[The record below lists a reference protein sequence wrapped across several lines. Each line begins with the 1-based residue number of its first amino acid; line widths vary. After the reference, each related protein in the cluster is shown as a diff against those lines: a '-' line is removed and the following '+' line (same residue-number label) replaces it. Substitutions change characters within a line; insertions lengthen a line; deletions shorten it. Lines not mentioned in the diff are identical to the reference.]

1 MATIRLLFLSD
12 FTGIYWLMKYINN
25 NLSVEKIKVKDIA
38 KKFGTPTYCYSYKKL
53 KDNINNFKN
62 NFKSF
67 SPLICFAIKS
77 NSNVN
82 LIKEISKLGLGADV
96 VSIGEL
102 MMALKA
108 GIEPKKIVFSGVGK
122 TATEI
127 GFAIDKKI
135 LLINAESKSE
145 IVEIERIAKSKKI
158 TVNIGIRLN
167 PNTDAKTLKQI
178 STGKKENKFGVDEK
192 VFFDLVNYVK
202 LSKNI
207 KLKCLSVHIGSQ
219 ILDHKPYKK
228 MLNVIGKIIKKSNYN
243 FEFIDLGGG
252 MGISYEKTN
261 KKLNY
266 QKYNTAINKFLKNH
280 KSKIIFEPGR
290 SIVGNIG
297 SLISKVI
304 YIKENEKKDF
314 IILDAAMNDLMRPAL
329 YGANH
334 KTLPVIKTNQ
344 VSKKVYEFVGPIC
357 ESTDKF
363 TTLKKFQKLKEKDLI
378 VMCDTG
384 AYGMSLSSNYNLR
397 PKAAEILIKGSKI
410 NVIKKRQKLEELI

>member
-1 MATIRLLFLSD
+1 
-12 FTGIYWLMKYINN
+12 MKYINN

-77 NSNVN
+77 NSNLN
-82 LIKEISKLGLGADV
+82 LIKEIRKLGLGADV

-266 QKYNTAINKFLKNH
+266 QKYNTAINKFLKDH

>member
-1 MATIRLLFLSD
+1 
-12 FTGIYWLMKYINN
+12 MKYINKS
-25 NLSVEKIKVKDIA
+25 LSIERVKVQDIA
-38 KKFGTPTYCYSYKKL
+38 KKFGTPLYCYSYKQL
-53 KDNINNFKN
+53 KENISNFKKS
-62 NFKSF
+62 FKTF

-77 NSNVN
+77 NTNVN
-82 LIKEISKLGLGADV
+82 LIREIRKFGLGADV
-96 VSIGEL
+96 VSMGEL

-108 GIEPKKIVFSGVGK
+108 GIDPKKIVFSGVGK
-122 TATEI
+122 TTNEI
-127 GFAIDKKI
+127 SYAINKKI

-145 IVEIERIAKSKKI
+145 INEIERIAKSKKKN
-158 TVNIGIRLN
+158 VNIGIRLN

-178 STGKKENKFGVDEK
+178 STGKKENKFGVNEK
-192 VFFDLVNYVK
+192 TFFDLVNYSK
-202 LSKNI
+202 LSKNVN
-207 KLKCLSVHIGSQ
+207 LKCLSVHIGSQ
-219 ILDHKPYKK
+219 ILDHKPYEK
-228 MLNVIGKIIKKSNYN
+228 MLKVVDRIIKKSNHK

-252 MGISYEKTN
+252 MGISYEKNN

-266 QKYNTAINKFLKNH
+266 LKYNIAIKKFLKNH

-304 YIKENEKKDF
+304 YIKENDKKNF

-334 KTLPVIKTNQ
+334 RTLPAIKINRTSN
-344 VSKKVYEFVGPIC
+344 KIYEFVGPIC

-378 VMCDTG
+378 VMCDVG
-384 AYGMSLSSNYNLR
+384 AYGMSLSSNYNVR
-397 PKAAEILIKGSKI
+397 PKPAEILIKGSKI
-410 NVIKKRQKLEELI
+410 NIIKKRQKLEELI

>member
-1 MATIRLLFLSD
+1 
-12 FTGIYWLMKYINN
+12 MKYINKS
-25 NLSVEKIKVKDIA
+25 LFIEKIKVQDIA
-38 KKFGTPTYCYSYKKL
+38 KRFGTPIYCYSYKQL
-53 KDNINNFKN
+53 KENISSFKK

-77 NSNVN
+77 NTNVN
-82 LIKEISKLGLGADV
+82 LIREIRKFGLGADV
-96 VSIGEL
+96 VSMGEL

-108 GIEPKKIVFSGVGK
+108 GINPNKIVFSGVGK
-122 TATEI
+122 TSNEI
-127 GFAIDKKI
+127 RYAIDKRI

-145 IVEIERIAKSKKI
+145 INEIERIAKSKNKI
-158 TVNIGIRLN
+158 VNIGIRLN

-192 VFFDLVNYVK
+192 TFFDLVNYSK

-207 KLKCLSVHIGSQ
+207 NLKCLSVHIGSQ
-219 ILDHKPYKK
+219 ILDHKPYEK
-228 MLNVIGKIIKKSNYN
+228 MLKVVDRILKKSKYK

-252 MGISYEKTN
+252 MGITYEKN
-261 KKLNY
+261 NIKLNY
-266 QKYNTAINKFLKNH
+266 QKYNIAIKKFLKNH

-290 SIVGNIG
+290 AIVGNIG

-304 YIKENEKKDF
+304 YIKENDRKDF

-334 KTLPVIKTNQ
+334 KTLPVIKTKQ
-344 VSKKVYEFVGPIC
+344 TSKKIYEFVGPIC

-363 TTLKKFQKLKEKDLI
+363 TTLKKFQKLEEKDLV
-378 VMCDTG
+378 VMCDVG
-384 AYGMSLSSNYNLR
+384 AYGMSLSSNYNVR
-397 PKAAEILIKGSKI
+397 PKLAEILITGSKI
-410 NVIKKRQKLEELI
+410 NVIKKRQKLKDLI

>member
-1 MATIRLLFLSD
+1 
-12 FTGIYWLMKYINN
+12 MKYINKK
-25 NLSVEKIKVKDIA
+25 LSIEKIKVEDIA
-38 KKFGTPTYCYSYKKL
+38 KKFGTPTYCYSYKRL

-67 SPLICFAIKS
+67 SPLVCFAIKS
-77 NSNVN
+77 NTNVN
-82 LIKEISKLGLGADV
+82 LIKEIKKLGLGADV
-96 VSIGEL
+96 VSMGEL

-108 GIEPKKIVFSGVGK
+108 GVNPKKIVFSGVGK
-122 TATEI
+122 TAKEI
-127 GFAIDKKI
+127 NYAIDKKI

-145 IVEIERIAKSKKI
+145 IIEIERIAKNKRK
-158 TVNIGIRLN
+158 VVDIGIRLN

-178 STGKKENKFGVDEK
+178 STGKKESKFGVDEK
-192 VFFDLVNYVK
+192 IFFELINYTK

-219 ILDHKPYKK
+219 ILDHQPYEK
-228 MLNVIGKIIKKSNYN
+228 MLNVIDKIIKKSNHN

-252 MGISYEKTN
+252 MGISYEKN
-261 KKLNY
+261 SKKLNY
-266 QKYNTAINKFLKNH
+266 KKYNVAINKFLKKH

-290 SIVGNIG
+290 SIVGDIG
-297 SLISKVI
+297 SLISQVI
-304 YIKENEKKDF
+304 YIKQNEKKDF

-334 KTLPVIKTNQ
+334 KTLPATKHSRL
-344 VSKKVYEFVGPIC
+344 SKKTYEFVGPIC

-363 TTLKKFQKLKEKDLI
+363 TTLKKFQKLKEKDLV

-397 PKAAEILIKGSKI
+397 PKAAEILIKGTKI
-410 NVIKKRQKLEELI
+410 KVIKKRQKLDQLI